1 LARDPIR
8 ILYYPDFFVDY
19 TTLLKAIL
27 LFDELHFMDR
37 PSMMFGAGPGQFGT
51 IGSQSP
57 LRQYEASFRDEGVPF
72 YVHEAPMGPV
82 QGEWYDDIKAD
93 VNDQQFLSRF
103 QEGLKTSPTF
113 RQLQIAPGNYREFG
127 NQDDVARRL
136 MAVDLAVDL
145 KTHESPMAL
154 FEDAGVRHFDLSNPT
169 GCAKHLVSD
178 AVTCSAKLN
187 FALRVGARQ
196 GFFSLADA
204 RPYGDLLGVKYARA
218 IGKLEPAKNR
228 LQITDLSFA
237 IFDEL
242 VPTENVKKL
251 RMRDAV
257 RYRKESD
264 KPRQEFLEHL
274 SVIQAEQ
281 AAIGLDGDYAG
292 AIEKVITT
300 EIKPAVQAFRNKLRA
315 IDESL
320 FGAVA
325 KGVVGAA
332 GGSSALTLFGDL
344 SWPKILALTGAGAA
358 YVAKATIDAIL
369 AERAAKREC
378 SISYILSL
386 DE

>member
-8 ILYYPDFFVDY
+8 ILYYPDFFVDF

-51 IGSQSP
+51 IGAQSP
-57 LRQYEASFRDEGVPF
+57 LRQ
-72 YVHEAPMGPV
+72 
-82 QGEWYDDIKAD
+82 
-93 VNDQQFLSRF
+93 
-103 QEGLKTSPTF
+103 
-113 RQLQIAPGNYREFG
+113 
-127 NQDDVARRL
+127 
-136 MAVDLAVDL
+136 
-145 KTHESPMAL
+145 
-154 FEDAGVRHFDLSNPT
+154 
-169 GCAKHLVSD
+169 
-178 AVTCSAKLN
+178 
-187 FALRVGARQ
+187 
-196 GFFSLADA
+196 
-204 RPYGDLLGVKYARA
+204 PYGYLLGVKYARA

-237 IFDEL
+237 ILDEL
-242 VPTENVKKL
+242 VPTESVKKL
-251 RMRDAV
+251 RMMDAV

-264 KPRQEFLEHL
+264 KARQEFLEHL
-274 SVIQAEQ
+274 SVIQAKQ

-300 EIKPAVQAFRNKLRA
+300 EIKPAVQAFRNKLRT

-344 SWPKILALTGAGAA
+344 SSPKILALTGAGAA